1 MAIFAILSKT
11 DECQTDVFGCF
22 AIKILTP
29 ALSYLFVYFF
39 NIELTCPSEIHWFNI
54 YWLIDDSLVTNVK
67 VLILLFFSSITNGKL
82 PFQLVLAKSNINEQM
97 S

>member
-39 NIELTCPSEIHWFNI
+39 NIELTCPSQIHWFKI
-54 YWLIDDSLVTNVK
+54 YWIIDDSSVCNQCKSANPIV
-67 VLILLFFSSITNGKL
+67 FFNNHQWKSAHSIGIGK
-82 PFQLVLAKSNINEQM
+82 K
-97 S
+97 